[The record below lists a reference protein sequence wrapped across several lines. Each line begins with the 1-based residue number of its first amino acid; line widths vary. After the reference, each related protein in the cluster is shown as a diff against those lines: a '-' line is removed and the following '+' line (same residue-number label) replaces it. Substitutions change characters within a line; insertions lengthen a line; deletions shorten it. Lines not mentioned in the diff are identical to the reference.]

1 MILRPRPC
9 TPCTHSHTQ
18 EGVAVAFCVVRLL
31 RNRSKTKF
39 FQQPGRF
46 QARTRFLVSSRT
58 RPGRASRKPP
68 GTRVT
73 PAQKGSRYM
82 AQRTEPHG
90 ATLRSATSGVAGCC
104 HPCLCR
110 CVTCMC
116 VCQCRGTNGTAY
128 PILLPLLGLISP
140 RTRIYGGV
148 GQIMAAA
155 SLVWFW
161 KAHGRHGAGNQS
173 S

>member
-1 MILRPRPC
+1 MRVTGGETEILMILRPRPC

-46 QARTRFLVSSRT
+46 QARTRFLVSSRA

-82 AQRTEPHG
+82 AQMAPSAPNHMEPLSAAPRPG
-90 ATLRSATSGVAGCC
+90 LRDAAIHVWVCSINYNVWVGVSVPRSEWDRLPDIIASAWS
-104 HPCLCR
+104 H
-110 CVTCMC
+110 
-116 VCQCRGTNGTAY
+116 
-128 PILLPLLGLISP
+128 LIP
-140 RTRIYGGV
+140 RTRTKNTGV
-148 GQIMAAA
+148 GQ
-155 SLVWFW
+155 S
-161 KAHGRHGAGNQS
+161 
-173 S
+173 